1 MNLSMFPDDGS
12 ASRRLFHKLYLVRA
26 PRSLTMTKDEIEM
39 YGQRVTGIKQLDS
52 YLANEMITGRIP
64 TTEMARI
71 ISDGG
76 CIQFCNKFDV
86 KQCYTDLHQ
95 HMVNWEYILSN
106 NYNVS
111 APPKEDFEM
120 LKELQTAL
128 EAYSGLLDRDDL
140 LTNPI
145 GKFSQLTAKDF
156 RRKRA
161 PTRVHLGGLNANS
174 AKPVEYEH
182 IQSWEDLESLNRST
196 RR

>member
-1 MNLSMFPDDGS
+1 MQLATFPDDGS
-12 ASRRLFHKLYLVRA
+12 ASRRLFYKLYLVKA
-26 PRSLTMTKDEIEM
+26 PRSLTMTKAEIEM

-52 YLANEMITGRIP
+52 YLANEMVTGRIP

-71 ISDGG
+71 INDGG

-86 KQCYTDLHQ
+86 KQCYKDLHQ

-106 NYNVS
+106 NYNVT
-111 APPKEDFEM
+111 APPKEDFEI
-120 LKELQTAL
+120 LKELQDAL
-128 EAYSGLLDRDDL
+128 EVYSGLLDREDL
-140 LTNPI
+140 LINPI

-182 IQSWEDLESLNRST
+182 IRSWEDLESLNRST
-196 RR
+196 KR